1 MEFRLY
7 YLIQLFAAAILIL
20 GVQIWVANISVGY
33 AQAAVSN
40 PPSQVCDPDDHEGH
54 DHDAESEEDH
64 DAEEAGHDDHE
75 GHDHDADVEEDHD
88 VEEADP
94 DDHDHGAH
102 AGEGLRITEEQR
114 KRFGVEVRRA
124 ESGVLSGEI
133 LLPGEVVFNKDHV
146 VHMVPRVPGIVRE
159 VAASVGENLK
169 NGDLLAVIDSRELAD
184 AKSKYLAAKARSIL
198 AETKFQRESALREK
212 QISSEQD
219 YLDIEQALAEAKIEL
234 RSSEQQLHALGLSED
249 AVRMLDGEHGVA
261 ITRYEVRSPI
271 DGIVTEKHISLGE
284 SLEGTA
290 DIFTL
295 VDMSS
300 VWINLT
306 VYTKNLSAVRNGT
319 EVQVLTEYGVQ
330 GHGEISM
337 VTPFVEESTRTA
349 TARVVMDNSDGS
361 WIPGTFVTGSIGVSA
376 EGVTVVVPKDAVQSI
391 DGESVVFVEEDG
403 AFAPTPVETGRSDR
417 TRVEI
422 VAGLRPG
429 VRYAARGAFE
439 LKATII
445 TSTFDAH
452 AGHGH

>member
-1 MEFRLY
+1 
-7 YLIQLFAAAILIL
+7 
-20 GVQIWVANISVGY
+20 
-33 AQAAVSN
+33 
-40 PPSQVCDPDDHEGH
+40 
-54 DHDAESEEDH
+54 
-64 DAEEAGHDDHE
+64 
-75 GHDHDADVEEDHD
+75 
-88 VEEADP
+88 
-94 DDHDHGAH
+94 
-102 AGEGLRITEEQR
+102 
-114 KRFGVEVRRA
+114 
-124 ESGVLSGEI
+124 
-133 LLPGEVVFNKDHV
+133 
-146 VHMVPRVPGIVRE
+146 MVPRVPGIVRQ

-169 NGDLLAVIDSRELAD
+169 KGDLLAVIDSRELAD
-184 AKSKYLAAKARSIL
+184 AKSKYLAAKARAVL
-198 AETKFQRESALREK
+198 ADTKFQRESELRKK

-219 YLDIEQALAEAKIEL
+219 YLDFEQALAEAKIEL
-234 RSSEQQLHALGLSED
+234 RSTEQQLHALGLSED
-249 AVRMLDGEHGVA
+249 AVRMLDGEHGEA

-319 EVQVLTEYGVQ
+319 DVRILTEYGVQ
-330 GHGEISM
+330 GRGEIFM

-361 WIPGTFVTGSIGVSA
+361 WIPGTFVTGSIGVSE
-376 EGVTVVVPKDAVQSI
+376 EGARVVVPKDAVQSI
-391 DGESVVFVEEDG
+391 DGESIVFVDEDG
-403 AFAPTPVETGRSDR
+403 AFVPTQVETGRSDR
-417 TRVEI
+417 NRVEI

-429 VRYAARGAFE
+429 VRYAAGGAFE